1 MYQFVQN
8 IAVFLSAQGFTDNQ
22 LYLLGLLCFIA
33 TASTLMFWRQLIRL
47 IILTVTHY
55 THSRWR
61 EMYLGITDK
70 FSTELIIFD
79 SLYEAVLVCPLPT
92 EVKIFFTISFILFTV
107 IFIID
112 LTRVLAINT
121 VRIHLTRRRV
131 SDQAITTALNFFNVV
146 SLILLW
152 SVAIIVFMI
161 LMNIDISGL
170 LSGLGIASIVVAFA
184 FQNAL
189 KNIFAF
195 FTIYVDRVFSVG
207 DYVTFDKYEG
217 TITEIRLRT
226 TRIKALLGNE
236 LIVPNDMLVSG
247 VIENFDR
254 FKQRRVSF
262 SFKSHVVPAETLEA
276 AIADIKRVFADG
288 YFGDRVTLLSFT
300 LHEMS
305 DYGLLFKI
313 IYRFSYIRGESN
325 YYQYLEMRQ
334 AINLALIRI
343 MQAHHI
349 PLTQLEYPTQ
359 DNK

>member
-161 LMNIDISGL
+161 LIL
-170 LSGLGIASIVVAFA
+170 LEWSLWFLSPVDVNSIA
-184 FQNAL
+184 
-189 KNIFAF
+189 
-195 FTIYVDRVFSVG
+195 
-207 DYVTFDKYEG
+207 
-217 TITEIRLRT
+217 
-226 TRIKALLGNE
+226 
-236 LIVPNDMLVSG
+236 
-247 VIENFDR
+247 
-254 FKQRRVSF
+254 
-262 SFKSHVVPAETLEA
+262 
-276 AIADIKRVFADG
+276 
-288 YFGDRVTLLSFT
+288 
-300 LHEMS
+300 
-305 DYGLLFKI
+305 
-313 IYRFSYIRGESN
+313 
-325 YYQYLEMRQ
+325 
-334 AINLALIRI
+334 
-343 MQAHHI
+343 
-349 PLTQLEYPTQ
+349 
-359 DNK
+359 